1 MARWVLTRAAG
12 WRYHEVMATSSQ
24 QPRLRLALLLAGG
37 GRKTRR
43 LVGGDEGR
51 EGKLWARA
59 PAALKTEVARLL
71 DDEVPR
77 VLGWVKREGWRWLVP
92 GDAGYPGALEHS
104 SDPPLGLFVRGELR
118 SAPVVAV
125 VGSRRATSYG
135 RQVAR
140 VLGKELAR
148 AGVVVASGMAR
159 GVDAAAHEGA
169 IEAGGPTWAVW
180 GAGPDHVYPPEHKE
194 LAAAISTCGALITEY
209 LPGTSPRKHHF
220 PERNRVLAGLA
231 GAVVV
236 VEAAA
241 RSGALITA
249 RLALDEGREVLAV
262 PGSILSEVSTGP
274 NTLLRLGARPMLTPR
289 DVLDAI
295 GHRSPTGDVPKA
307 SVHPLMEHLPAG
319 QRVSTDELV
328 ACSGLSVSEVHA
340 ALLELELGG
349 EVERLRDGSFQQR
362 RPVLPQE

>member
-1 MARWVLTRAAG
+1 MMSTLS
-12 WRYHEVMATSSQ
+12 H

-43 LVGGDEGR
+43 LVAGDEGR
-51 EGKLWARA
+51 EGQLWARA

-92 GDAGYPGALEHS
+92 GDAGYPSSLEHS

-118 SAPVVAV
+118 SAPVVSV

-135 RQVAR
+135 KQVAR
-140 VLGKELAR
+140 VLGEELAR

-169 IEAGGPTWAVW
+169 IAAGGPTWAVW
-180 GAGPDHVYPPEHKE
+180 GAGPDRVYPPEHKE
-194 LAAAISTCGALITEY
+194 LAAAITTCGALITEY
-209 LPGTSPRKHHF
+209 LPGTSPRPHHF
-220 PERNRVLAGLA
+220 PERNRIIAGLA
-231 GAVVV
+231 QAVVV

-274 NTLLRLGARPMLTPR
+274 NTLLCLGARPMLTPR

-295 GHRSPTGDVPKA
+295 GHDLSTVEGPEA
-307 SVHPLMEHLPAG
+307 AAHPLMAHLSAG
-319 QRVSTDELV
+319 ERLTTDELV
-328 ACSGLSVSEVHA
+328 TRSGLSVPEVHT
-340 ALLELELGG
+340 ALLDLELRG
-349 EVERLRDGSFQQR
+349 EVERRRDGSFELR
-362 RPVLPQE
+362 RPTLPKE